1 MAITVAKLLVEI
13 GANIDQ
19 ALTGM
24 EKAGQSL
31 LDVGAR
37 AKRAG
42 AELTA
47 TFTLP
52 LGIAGRQA
60 LNLTENYDRAMGVL
74 RETSG
79 ATAEEMG
86 LLQQKAKELGAD
98 LTLPGTSAADA
109 AEAMLEL
116 AKSGMAINN
125 VLSASKGV
133 LQMSAAGQISNARA
147 AEITSNALN
156 AFRLEGNQAV
166 KVADLL
172 AAGANAS
179 SAEIEDMA
187 DALQMA
193 SAVYSAAGVH
203 IEDLTTL
210 IAEMANA
217 GIKGSDAGT
226 SLKQMML
233 SLQAPTA
240 KAANLMKD
248 LGINIYDSQGSM
260 LPMEKIIGQFA
271 TSLSGLTQEQ
281 RNAALATIF
290 GSDAVRAAN
299 VVLMSGADAFITM
312 RSAVSKQGAAA
323 NLAAAQMNGLSGAFE
338 NLRSAGET
346 AMLAAIEPFREDII
360 NLTGSITETINTF
373 SELDESTQK
382 IIVGFL
388 AAAAAA
394 GPMLIVFGQMASGA
408 GFLMTTLSNLPG
420 LLSQV
425 VFGFQAMAVGA
436 GTVAEVAT
444 MSFGGFVAAA
454 LPAIAAIAAVG
465 IAYKKLI
472 ADVVASGKE
481 ATESAWSDFFQKQ
494 IDSGKSAVEI
504 ANEYRAAQQRVQ
516 QTLDEA
522 NPVARMFIKNQVGLI
537 DASKQ
542 ASEAILLSSSSYTE
556 YASAMS
562 MAGLANERLA
572 ESEWKKAREVGAS
585 ALQIEAGLGL
595 NEDYRAIVEA
605 LGETTRQTT
614 DQFSGYNDE
623 LGEANQK
630 TGELISAQLSLQEEL
645 KNASG
650 ADYARMALDSL
661 KTKIEET
668 GDPTGA
674 LTVKYQELGKQF
686 GLMNDASIVAAD
698 NWGIVNAAIEGGI
711 IPIEKARDA
720 INYFRADAADGSIDI
735 DAFLQK
741 FAISPDQ
748 VQPFLESIGGLE
760 TGVQNITTNLA
771 SLESEGIGHVNNTG
785 KSFEA
790 LDTTIQNSANNVQ
803 TQFIQPVTQDL
814 STLAT
819 KTMPGLTEK
828 IAAHFD
834 SIRDAAEKAAGKVG
848 AIHTAA
854 KNLKDWAD
862 KNTID
867 IFVNIH
873 QSGSIPSIP
882 QPSGEAIGG
891 SVFAGR
897 PYIVGE
903 RGPEPFFPAINGRIL
918 SNQEAREALAGGRSS
933 GNQYNITIQGGDE
946 EATAVHLVRELKRL
960 EVLHA

>member
-31 LDVGAR
+31 MDVGTS

-74 RETSG
+74 CETSG

-116 AKSGMAINN
+116 AKSGMEINS

-156 AFRLEGNQAV
+156 AFHLEGNQAV

-179 SAEIEDMA
+179 SAEIQDMA

-193 SAVYSAAGVH
+193 SAVYSAAGVP

-346 AMLAAIEPFREDII
+346 TMLAAIEPFREDII

-408 GFLMTTLSNLPG
+408 GFLMTTLGNLPG

-472 ADVVASGKE
+472 ADVVESGKE

-494 IDSGKSAVEI
+494 VDSGKSAVEI

-522 NPVARMFIKNQVGLI
+522 NPVARMFIKNQAGLA

-542 ASEAILLSSSSYTE
+542 ATEAILISSSSYTE

-572 ESEWKKAREVGAS
+572 ESEWKKAREVGTS
-585 ALQIEAGLGL
+585 AQQIEAGLGL

-605 LGETTRQTT
+605 LGETTGQTT
-614 DQFSGYNDE
+614 DQFSGFNDE

-698 NWGIVNAAIEGGI
+698 NWDIVNAAIEGGI
-711 IPIEKARDA
+711 IPIEKAREA

-785 KSFEA
+785 KSFEE

-848 AIHTAA
+848 AIHAAA
-854 KNLKDWAD
+854 KTLKDWAD

-918 SNQEAREALAGGRSS
+918 SNQEAREALVGGRSS
-933 GNQYNITIQGGDE
+933 GNQYNITIQGGDGE
-946 EATAVHLVRELKRL
+946 STAVHLVRELKRL